1 MAGQGAAPVAEAL
14 ATAGAPH
21 VGMLRLQRLLAATG
35 HWVEEAIF
43 VACSVLL
50 VFLSA
55 VLFLQVL
62 FRYVLLEPLPWSE
75 EAARFGLVWL
85 GMLAAVLAAR
95 KGLHF
100 VFRWATLVL
109 PAAARAWLRQAVN
122 LLVVVFLGMV
132 FLQSLT
138 YLDIVANQT
147 APATRLNMRV
157 PYAGVP
163 VGAAVLLIIYVLEIL
178 DAVCGVITK
187 QRLSAREHQET
198 DVYALLSGA
207 ESSGSP

>member
-1 MAGQGAAPVAEAL
+1 
-14 ATAGAPH
+14 
-21 VGMLRLQRLLAATG
+21 LAATG
-35 HWVEEAIF
+35 QWVEEAIF

-62 FRYVLLEPLPWSE
+62 FRYVLLKPLPWSE
-75 EAARFGLVWL
+75 EGARFGLVWL

-109 PAAARAWLRQAVN
+109 PATARAWLRQGVN
-122 LLVVVFLGMV
+122 ALIVVFLGMV

-163 VGAAVLLIIYVLEIL
+163 VGAAALLIIYVLEIL
-178 DAVCGVITK
+178 DAFCGVITK
-187 QRLSAREHQET
+187 Q
-198 DVYALLSGA
+198 
-207 ESSGSP
+207 